1 MIQGAL
7 VPASRLAGALVAL
20 VAATAVATA
29 LGIAAEVGPEHG
41 FDAQAHV
48 AYAEVLKDDGRLP
61 TEAETYEYATPP
73 AFPWLAVNL
82 ERLVETTGEWAGDW
96 RAGQFL
102 SVFWTVAFLAVAWLL
117 ARQLWPSRPALAAAA
132 LALTAAVPIVF
143 RLGVMFHPEMQ
154 FAFLAA
160 LGLLLTVRAER
171 RGWLVRD
178 GVCAGVTLG
187 LAALT
192 RPTAAVV
199 ITALAFAVL
208 LAARRRALRFA
219 AGATAA
225 IALVAGPWWGYQGAR
240 FGNPLQSNLD
250 RYILSEGQPREFY
263 VSAPV
268 EDLVLR
274 PYRPHFAGELW
285 PQFHADLWSDWFGA
299 QHRYWPEPPEGATAV
314 FVSSQSALG
323 LLFAPLALAGLA
335 GFGVASGR
343 RLVRGS
349 PRDGDF
355 ARTAF
360 LLLAAASWVAFVVT
374 LVRFPQEGGDPIK
387 SSYMLYLAP
396 VFALSAL
403 GVAKRL
409 WERGRTWRFALAAWA
424 VLYAASY
431 AGFLSTSF
439 PEIAR

>member
-1 MIQGAL
+1 MRVSAGLLAL
-7 VPASRLAGALVAL
+7 VL
-20 VAATAVATA
+20 AATLAVAG
-29 LGIAAEVGPEHG
+29 GIVAKAGPEHG
-41 FDAQAHV
+41 FDALAHL
-48 AYAEVLKDDGRLP
+48 AYAGVLSEDGRLP
-61 TEAETYEYATPP
+61 TEEESYEYASPP
-73 AFPWLAVNL
+73 AYAWLAVKL
-82 ERLVETTGEWAGDW
+82 GHLAGSGTGQT
-96 RAGQFL
+96 GQGL
-102 SVFWTVAFLAVAWLL
+102 SVAWTAAFLLVAWLL
-117 ARQLWPSRPALAAAA
+117 ARELWPGRPGLTAAAAA
-132 LALTAAVPIVF
+132 LTAALPIVL

-154 FAFLAA
+154 FALLAV
-160 LGLLLTVRAER
+160 LGIFLTVRAER
-171 RGWLVRD
+171 RGWPLRY
-178 GVCAGVTLG
+178 GVGAGVALG
-187 LAALT
+187 LGALT
-192 RPTAAVV
+192 RPTAAIVMV
-199 ITALAFAVL
+199 GLGLAVL
-208 LAARRRALRFA
+208 VAGRRKARRFA
-219 AGATAA
+219 AGAAA
-225 IALVAGPWWGYQGAR
+225 AVVLVAGPWWGYQGAR

-299 QHRYWPEPPEGATAV
+299 QHRYWPEPPEGTTAV
-314 FVSSQSALG
+314 FVSSQSVLG
-323 LLFAPLALAGLA
+323 LMFAPLALAGLA

-355 ARTAF
+355 ARAAF

-403 GVAKRL
+403 AAAAQL
-409 WERGRTWRFALAAWA
+409 WERGRAWRVAVAAWA
-424 VLYAASY
+424 SLYAASY
-431 AGFLSTSF
+431 AGFLVT
-439 PEIAR
+439 AY

>member
-1 MIQGAL
+1 MRPSAGLLAL
-7 VPASRLAGALVAL
+7 VL
-20 VAATAVATA
+20 AATVAVAG
-29 LGIAAEVGPEHG
+29 GIVAKAGPEHG
-41 FDAQAHV
+41 FDAQAHLQ
-48 AYAEVLKDDGRLP
+48 YAAVLQEDGRLP
-61 TEAETYEYATPP
+61 TEAESYEYATPP
-73 AFPWLAVNL
+73 AYAWLAVKL
-82 ERLVETTGEWAGDW
+82 DDLAGGGVGRTG
-96 RAGQFL
+96 QVL
-102 SVFWTVAFLAVAWLL
+102 SVAWTAAFLVVAWLL
-117 ARQLWPSRPALAAAA
+117 ARELWPGRPGLAATAA
-132 LALTAAVPIVF
+132 GLTAALPIVL
-143 RLGVMFHPEMQ
+143 RLGTMFHPEMQ

-160 LGLLLTVRAER
+160 LGILLAVRASG
-171 RGWLVRD
+171 RGWPLRE
-178 GVCAGVTLG
+178 GVGAGVALG

-192 RPTAAVV
+192 RPTAAIVMV
-199 ITALAFAVL
+199 ALALAVA
-208 LAARRRALRFA
+208 LAGKRSARRFA
-219 AGATAA
+219 AGAAAA

-299 QHRYWPEPPEGATAV
+299 QHRYWPEPPAGTTAV
-314 FVSSQSALG
+314 FVSSQSVLG

-343 RLVRGS
+343 RLARGS
-349 PRDGDF
+349 PEEGDF
-355 ARTAF
+355 AHAAF

-403 GVAKRL
+403 GAARRL
-409 WERGRTWRFALAAWA
+409 WERGRAWRAVLAAWA
-424 VLYAASY
+424 ALYAASY
-431 AGFLSTSF
+431 AGFLVTAY
-439 PEIAR
+439 P